1 MRPLSDRLVQDLT
14 AERTL
19 ALRNALAADPDV
31 AFVAALHAM
40 VLQLF
45 YRFASDSCLEISL
58 KSTGFPQ
65 VQGLGETIWASE
77 IADRHE
83 GWDRDLPDE
92 ERGLWDF
99 LLRLDETSRKSLFA
113 HCIALTLNVV
123 IEPWN
128 RRPRALAHGD
138 AVAGA
143 LGFDMVSAGWTA
155 GVDNYLGKV
164 TKARILEAV
173 RQARGED
180 AAQQIGHLKKP
191 DMAKAAARLL
201 EGSNWLPEPLRS
213 REPPSDADDRG
224 AEQYAGN
231 DEASGRPSALSDEAR
246 GSDPMMDRCG
256 IAILGPPR
264 PGGDAG
270 PFLLSRTSVGRRI
283 ASWRT
288 WPMSWRAAL
297 PRTSR
302 RYAAP
307 ISPTAVAP
315 ATTGS

>member
-1 MRPLSDRLVQDLT
+1 VSPTSDACRLAWLGDADGTVLSEPDTDVDGTNGSAVNGAVDGGGVGSGSADDDGEDEEAVRPLSDRLVQDLT

-31 AFVAALHAM
+31 AIVAALHAM

-45 YRFASDSCLEISL
+45 YRFASGSCLEISL

-92 ERGLWDF
+92 EHGLWDF

-138 AVAGA
+138 VVAGA

-173 RQARGED
+173 RQACGED
-180 AAQQIGHLKKP
+180 AAQQIGHLKKQ

-201 EGSNWLPEPLRS
+201 EGSNWLPEPLRN
-213 REPPSDADDRG
+213 RDAPSGADDRG
-224 AEQYAGN
+224 GEQSAGN
-231 DEASGRPSALSDEAR
+231 DEASGHPLALSDEER
-246 GSDPMMDRCG
+246 GSDPMM
-256 IAILGPPR
+256 
-264 PGGDAG
+264 
-270 PFLLSRTSVGRRI
+270 
-283 ASWRT
+283 
-288 WPMSWRAAL
+288 AA
-297 PRTSR
+297 
-302 RYAAP
+302 AE
-307 ISPTAVAP
+307 
-315 ATTGS
+315 